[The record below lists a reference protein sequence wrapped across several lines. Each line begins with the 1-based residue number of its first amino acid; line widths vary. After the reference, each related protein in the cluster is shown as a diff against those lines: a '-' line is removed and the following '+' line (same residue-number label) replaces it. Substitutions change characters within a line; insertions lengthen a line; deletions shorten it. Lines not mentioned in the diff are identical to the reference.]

1 MDKKINKTIM
11 QYFEWYL
18 PADCGLWKKVAS
30 EASYLVLQEYGYHR
44 HIRQKEEIMIQD
56 MACMIYTI

>member
-18 PADCGLWKKVAS
+18 PADCG
-30 EASYLVLQEYGYHR
+30 
-44 HIRQKEEIMIQD
+44 IMEESSK
-56 MACMIYTI
+56 